1 MHRVH
6 RLRSVGAS
14 GMETE
19 VCFGIW
25 SADRVCVDI
34 GSAEVC
40 GGIGSANR
48 GLRGQGVCRRIGSAD
63 QRPLSASGLQ
73 TEVYGYI
80 VFGDRGLRG
89 LLVCREMS
97 AGTSGRQRDSAGGI
111 GSAYSGQWEHQVCRQ
126 RSVQSS
132 DLHTEVRWGHRVCRQ
147 RSVGALSMETEVCA
161 GMVYRFC
168 GGIQSA
174 DR

>member
-80 VFGDRGLRG
+80 AFGDRGLRG
-89 LLVCREMS
+89 FWSAEKCLRGHLVDRETLRGASGLHTAVSGSIRS
-97 AGTSGRQRDSAGGI
+97 ADRGLCSHRICTQRFAGGI
-111 GSAYSGQWEHQVCRQ
+111 GSADRG
-126 RSVQSS
+126 
-132 DLHTEVRWGHRVCRQ
+132 LLGH
-147 RSVGALSMETEVCA
+147 
-161 GMVYRFC
+161 
-168 GGIQSA
+168 
-174 DR
+174 